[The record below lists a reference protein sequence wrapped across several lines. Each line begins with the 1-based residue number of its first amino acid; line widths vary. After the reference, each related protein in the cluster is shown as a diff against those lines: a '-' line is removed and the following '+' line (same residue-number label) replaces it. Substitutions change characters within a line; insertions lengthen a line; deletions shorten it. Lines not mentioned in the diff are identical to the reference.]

1 MGGYPMLSIR
11 IGTLVAS
18 LLSPQFLA
26 AQSSTQSI
34 EGLVTDNSGA
44 VIAGAKVTV
53 SNTATGV
60 TGSVISNST
69 GNYTFPL
76 VPVGN
81 YNLRAEMA
89 GFKTDEVKGLRVET
103 AAQVRQDFQL
113 QVGAL
118 TETVEVSASGAVLNT
133 ESASVGGVV
142 ENKRIIEL
150 PLNGRNVVSL
160 AVLVPGV
167 QFGERTGRGDGL
179 GGFPIPGAGFS
190 VSANGIRETFQVVS
204 LDGTDA
210 KDPRIHITNFVPSV
224 EALEEFRIQTNAYSA
239 ENGFGGGAVVN
250 MTMKS
255 GTNGLHGTLFEF
267 LRNDKLDAEN
277 YFLNLGVAPGATR
290 NPKDKLRRNQ
300 FGVVVSGP
308 LIKNKT
314 FWAFNYEGRREVVG
328 SVLTAWF
335 PQDVFRGGDFSQL
348 LRPPINPATNRIVR
362 APIVIFDAY
371 AGLPYPGNII
381 PPSKI
386 HPGAKN
392 VIDKFLPRAD
402 FQQLDPLDFTARKSV
417 NQPITTNQYFG
428 RVDHYFSSSDR
439 MFGRLALDRS
449 QYTNN
454 TINPNFPVF
463 TPSRVGNLASQWVHT
478 FSQNML
484 NEFRFG
490 FNISRDTLT
499 DLHNQGDFDVDS
511 LGIGQFRAVKDG
523 NRKLTPREQGV
534 PTMGFTIGD
543 RVNGNGLDRMNTYQI
558 GDHVSIFR
566 GTHSLKMGFEVYRIS
581 MERAGANSAQ
591 GAINFSGNESG
602 LDFAS
607 FLLGLPNNTLSP
619 EGEPKTFPRATRMGA
634 YVNDD
639 WKASRRLTVNF
650 GLRWDYIGVPVDAQG
665 LWRTFDLPGYGSDVG
680 RGKTYQ
686 APDGRSLPQI
696 YPSATGEPGA
706 VKLWKQ
712 RKGFFMPRVGL
723 AFRPSEKWVIRA
735 GVGWFDNIQHLN
747 NWTILNLMPPKS
759 GSLVTQSVTD
769 AFSTVPISNADGT
782 TSNVATRRYRPGVPV
797 LTLSDPFQATTPP
810 PTAVVMAPPDTRD
823 GDVWKWNFDIQR
835 ELPRNIAWTIG
846 YVGNKGTHN
855 GNSIGN
861 FNDAL
866 PSSNTDVQSR
876 RPFQQYYDPALPQFG
891 VQTVSSIRYLDSY
904 GNSFY
909 HGLQTKV
916 DKRFAQGISLGAAYT
931 FSKANG
937 DGEAGGNEGV
947 AYQNPRNRA
956 QSKGIFR
963 FDQAHVFVAH
973 YVWELPGAHLRGP
986 LRHLIGG
993 WQSNGVLSLR
1003 SGFPLTIS
1011 EGAGD
1016 LNVGSGP
1023 ARPDRIKDGRL
1034 DNPTRT
1040 LWYDPSAFQRAT
1052 CNIAARPDLCHYGS
1066 AGVGIIRAPGQRSL
1080 DFSLFK
1086 NFNFSERTKVQF
1098 RAEAFNA
1105 FNTPYFGDPN
1115 GVGFSS
1121 ITSLTPDAP
1130 RVGEIRS
1137 LRTPMRIVQFGLKFF
1152 F

>member
-1 MGGYPMLSIR
+1 MSLNRIFML
-11 IGTLVAS
+11 TAAAVLVPAF
-18 LLSPQFLA
+18 LS
-26 AQSSTQSI
+26 AQSTTQSI
-34 EGLVTDNSGA
+34 EGIVTDTSGA
-44 VIAGAKVTV
+44 LVANARVTITNIATSVT
-53 SNTATGV
+53 TTV
-60 TGSVISNST
+60 TTNAA

-81 YNLRAEMA
+81 YNVKAELQ
-89 GFKTDEVKGLRVET
+89 GFKSEEVKGLRVET

-113 QVGAL
+113 QVGAV
-118 TETVEVSASGAVLNT
+118 TETVEVAASAVTLTT
-133 ESASVGGVV
+133 ENASVGGVI

-167 QFGERTGRGDGL
+167 QFGDRTGRGDGL

-224 EALEEFRIQTNAYSA
+224 EALEEFKIQTNAYSA

-267 LRNDKLDAEN
+267 LRNDKLDAED
-277 YFLNLGVAPGATR
+277 YFLNQGLAPGAAR
-290 NPKDKLRRNQ
+290 NPKNRLRRNQ

-308 LIKNKT
+308 IIKNKT
-314 FWAFNYEGRREVVG
+314 FWAFDYEGRREVVG
-328 SVLTAWF
+328 SVQTAWF
-335 PQDVFRGGDFSQL
+335 PEDVFRAGDFSQL
-348 LRPPINPATNRIVR
+348 LKPPINPATGKIVR
-362 APIVIFDAY
+362 APIVIFDAFT
-371 AGLPYPGNII
+371 GTPFPGNII
-381 PPSKI
+381 PSNRI
-386 HPGAKN
+386 HAGAKN
-392 VIDKFLPRAD
+392 VIEKFLPRAD
-402 FQQLDPLDFTARKSV
+402 FQQLDPLDFTSRKTV
-417 NQPITTNQYFG
+417 IQPIRANQFFG
-428 RVDHYFSSSDR
+428 RVDQYLRSADR
-439 MFGRLALDRS
+439 VFGRIAVDRS
-449 QYTNN
+449 EYDNK

-463 TPSRVGNLASQWVHT
+463 TPSHVSNLASQWVHT

-490 FNISRDTLT
+490 FNVSNDTLT
-499 DLHNQGDFDVDS
+499 DLHNQGNFDVDS

-523 NRKLTPREQGV
+523 NRVLTPREQGV

-558 GDHVSIFR
+558 GDHISIFK
-566 GTHSLKMGFEVYRIS
+566 GAHALKGGFEVYRIS
-581 MERAGANSAQ
+581 MQRAGANQAQ
-591 GAINFSGNESG
+591 GAINFGANESG

-619 EGEPKTFPRATRMGA
+619 EGEPQTFPRATRLGA
-634 YVNDD
+634 YFGDD
-639 WKASRRLTVNF
+639 WKVTPKLTLNL
-650 GLRWDYIGVPVDAQG
+650 GLRWDYIGVPLDAKG
-665 LWRTFDLPGYGSDVG
+665 LWRTFDIPGYGTDIG
-680 RGKTYQ
+680 RGNGYKT
-686 APDGRSLPQI
+686 PDGRTIPTI
-696 YPSATGEPGA
+696 YPPTVDEKGA

-712 RKGFFMPRVGL
+712 RHGFFMPRVGI
-723 AFRPSEKWVIRA
+723 AFRPTDKWVIRTGA
-735 GVGWFDNIQHLN
+735 GWFDNIEHLN

-769 AFSTVPISNADGT
+769 AFSTVPISNADGST
-782 TSNVATRRYRPGVPV
+782 TNAATRIYRAGVPV
-797 LTLSDPFQATTPP
+797 LTLSDPFQARTPP
-810 PTAVVMAPPDTRD
+810 PTAVLMAPPDVKD

-835 ELPRNIAWTIG
+835 ELPHSIAFTIG

-866 PSSNTDVQSR
+866 PSPNTDVQSR
-876 RPFQQYYDPALPQFG
+876 RPYQQYFDPALPQFG
-891 VQTVSSIRYLDSY
+891 IQTVSTIRYLDSY

-909 HGLQTKV
+909 HALQTKL
-916 DKRFAQGISLGAAYT
+916 DKRFARGVSLGAAYT

-947 AYQNPRNRA
+947 AFQNPRDRRG
-956 QSKGIFR
+956 SKGLFR
-963 FDQAHVFVAH
+963 FDQTHVFVAH
-973 YVWELPGAHLRGP
+973 YVWELPGAHMNGP
-986 LRHLIGG
+986 LRFALGG
-993 WQSNGVLSLR
+993 WQTNGVLSLR
-1003 SGFPLTIS
+1003 SGFPFTIS
-1011 EGAGD
+1011 EGTGD
-1016 LNVGSGP
+1016 LNIGSGP

-1034 DNPTRT
+1034 DNPSRL
-1040 LWYDPSAFQRAT
+1040 LWYDPTAFQRAT
-1052 CNIAARPDLCHYGS
+1052 CNIANRPDLCHYGS
-1066 AGVGIIRAPGQRSL
+1066 SGVGIIRDPGQRNL

-1086 NFNFSERTKVQF
+1086 NFNFTENMKLQF

-1115 GVGFSS
+1115 GVGFSTVNS
-1121 ITSLTPDAP
+1121 ITPDSP
-1130 RVGEIRS
+1130 RVGEVRS
-1137 LRTPMRIVQFGLKFF
+1137 LRTSMRIIQFGLKLFF
-1152 F
+1152 

>member
-1 MGGYPMLSIR
+1 MSPYR
-11 IGTLVAS
+11 ICLLTAAVLVPA
-18 LLSPQFLA
+18 FLA
-26 AQSSTQSI
+26 AQSTTQSI
-34 EGLVTDNSGA
+34 EGIVTDTTGA
-44 VIAGAKVTV
+44 VVANARVTITNV
-53 SNTATGV
+53 ATSV
-60 TGSVISNST
+60 TST
-69 GNYTFPL
+69 VLTNAAGNYTFPL

-81 YNLRAEMA
+81 YNVKAELQ
-89 GFKTDEVKGLRVET
+89 GFKSEEVRGVRVET

-113 QVGAL
+113 QVGAI
-118 TETVEVSASGAVLNT
+118 TETVEVAASAVTLTT
-133 ESASVGGVV
+133 ESASTGGVI

-167 QFGERTGRGDGL
+167 QFGDRTGRGDGL

-224 EALEEFRIQTNAYSA
+224 EALEEFKIQTNAYSA

-255 GTNGLHGTLFEF
+255 GTNGVHGTLFEF
-267 LRNDKLDAEN
+267 LRNDKLDAED

-290 NPKDKLRRNQ
+290 NPKNRLRRNQ

-314 FWAFNYEGRREVVG
+314 FWAFDYEGRREVVG
-328 SVLTAWF
+328 SVQTAWF
-335 PQDVFRGGDFSQL
+335 PEDPFRAGDFSQL
-348 LRPPINPATNRIVR
+348 LKPPINPATGKIVR
-362 APIVIFDAY
+362 SPIVIYDAFT
-371 AGLPYPGNII
+371 GTPFPNNII
-381 PPSKI
+381 PNNRI
-386 HPGAKN
+386 HAGAKN

-402 FQQLDPLDFTARKSV
+402 FQQLDPLDFTARKTV
-417 NQPITTNQYFG
+417 IQPINANQFFG
-428 RVDHYFSSSDR
+428 RVDHYFRPSDR
-439 MFGRLALDRS
+439 VFGRIAVDRS
-449 QYTNN
+449 EYDNN

-463 TPSRVGNLASQWVHT
+463 TPSHVGNLASQWVHT
-478 FSQNML
+478 FNQNML

-490 FNISRDTLT
+490 FNISNDTLT
-499 DLHNQGDFDVDS
+499 DLHNQGNFDVDS

-523 NRKLTPREQGV
+523 NRVLTSREQGV

-566 GTHSLKMGFEVYRIS
+566 GAHAVKMGFEVYRIS
-581 MERAGANSAQ
+581 MQRAGANQAQ
-591 GAINFSGNESG
+591 GAINFGANESG

-619 EGEPKTFPRATRMGA
+619 EGEPQTFPRATRMGA
-634 YVNDD
+634 YFGDD
-639 WKASRRLTVNF
+639 WKVTPRLTVNL
-650 GLRWDYIGVPVDAQG
+650 GLRWDYIGVPIDAKG
-665 LWRTFDLPGYGSDVG
+665 LWRSFDIPGYGTDVG
-680 RGKTYQ
+680 RGAGYKT
-686 APDGRSLPQI
+686 ADGRTLPTI
-696 YPSATGEPGA
+696 YPGSVDEKGA

-712 RKGFFMPRVGL
+712 RAGFFMPRVGI
-723 AFRPSEKWVIRA
+723 AYRPTEKWVVRVGA
-735 GVGWFDNIQHLN
+735 GWFDNIEHLN

-769 AFSTVPISNADGT
+769 AFTTVPVSNADGT
-782 TSNVATRRYRPGVPV
+782 TTNAPTRIYRAGVPV
-797 LTLSDPFQATTPP
+797 LTLSDPFQSRTPP
-810 PTAVVMAPPDTRD
+810 PTAVLMAPPDVKD

-835 ELPRNIAWTIG
+835 ELPRNIAFTLG

-866 PSSNTDVQSR
+866 PSNNTDVQSR
-876 RPFQQYYDPALPQFG
+876 RPFQQYFDPALPQFG
-891 VQTVSSIRYLDSY
+891 LQTVSTIRYLDSY

-909 HGLQTKV
+909 NALQTKI
-916 DKRFAQGISLGAAYT
+916 DKRFSRGVSLGAAYT

-947 AYQNPRNRA
+947 AFQNPRDRKA
-956 QSKGIFR
+956 SKGLFR

-973 YVWELPGAHLRGP
+973 YVWELPGAHLHGP
-986 LRHLIGG
+986 LKYMLGG
-993 WQSNGVLSLR
+993 WQTNGVLSLR
-1003 SGFPLTIS
+1003 TGFPFTVT
-1011 EGAGD
+1011 EGTGD
-1016 LNVGSGP
+1016 LNIGSGP

-1034 DNPTRT
+1034 DSGTRA
-1040 LWYDPSAFQRAT
+1040 LWYDPTAFQRAT
-1052 CNIAARPDLCHYGS
+1052 CNIGRPDLCHYGNS
-1066 AGVGIIRAPGQRSL
+1066 GVGIIRDPGQRNL
-1080 DFSLFK
+1080 DFSLIK
-1086 NFNFSERTKVQF
+1086 NFNFTENKKLQF
-1098 RAEAFNA
+1098 RAEAFNT

-1115 GVGFSS
+1115 NAGFSTVNS
-1121 ITSLTPDAP
+1121 VTPDAP

-1137 LRTPMRIVQFGLKFF
+1137 LRTSMRIVQFGMKLFF
-1152 F
+1152 